1 MRPHFSVLNYLL
13 TTAVQTSSY
22 GINNIKNHKY
32 FMANNIRKGQN
43 QCVYESSNRWHVS
56 QSPWDYNRESSA
68 KVINSSIMK
77 KYVNHVHL

>member
-43 QCVYESSNRWHVS
+43 QCVYESSNR
-56 QSPWDYNRESSA
+56 
-68 KVINSSIMK
+68 
-77 KYVNHVHL
+77 